1 MPSNSIYK
9 SFKYRLYPT
18 PDQESIINKTFGC
31 VRFLWNRRVAAF
43 NSYNVE
49 GPTQSN
55 ASIKELRGIY
65 DFLEEVPQNALE
77 QKDCD
82 FKETAKQY
90 FKKDRKKKL
99 GRPDFKRKGKS
110 RDSYR
115 LSVNGFSIN
124 ENTIK
129 LAKLGIV
136 DVVID
141 RPWTG
146 IPVSITVSRNSAEQ
160 YFVSIL
166 VKVDQELKQN
176 TGRSIGIDLGLRD
189 LAILSDGKK
198 IENPRF
204 FHKNQV
210 ELKRAQK
217 HLSRKVKGSN
227 RYQRQKKKVARIH
240 LGISNRRND
249 YLHKLTSWLVTTYD
263 HIFMEDLNV
272 AGMKKSNLGKSI
284 SDAALGEFI
293 RQVEYKS
300 SWYGRSFHKIDR
312 FFPSSK
318 TCSCCGFKL
327 ETLDRGCEEW
337 TCPACH
343 THHDRDLN
351 AAKNIHVRGFME
363 LYGIAYDEAIEQIN
377 KSAEYV
383 DYRHGE
389 TIRPKES
396 LIPEASFDEV
406 SRIYRNDKSVSN
418 L

>member
-1 MPSNSIYK
+1 MPSNPIYR
-9 SFKYRLYPT
+9 SFKYRFYPT
-18 PDQESIINKTFGC
+18 LDQKSTIDKTFGC
-31 VRFLWNRRVAAF
+31 IRFLWNRRVAAF
-43 NSYNVE
+43 NSYNIE
-49 GPTQSN
+49 GPSQAN
-55 ASIKELRGIY
+55 ASLKELRGIY
-65 DFLEEVPQNALE
+65 DFLKEVPQNALE
-77 QKDCD
+77 QKDRD
-82 FKETAKQY
+82 FKDTLKQY

-99 GRPDFKRKGKS
+99 GRPEFKRKGKS

-124 ENTIK
+124 ENNIS
-129 LAKLGIV
+129 LAKVGSI

-141 RPWTG
+141 RQWTG
-146 IPVSITVSRNSAEQ
+146 VPVSITVSRNSAEQ

-166 VKVDQELKQN
+166 VKTEQELKQN

-189 LAILSDGKK
+189 LSILSDGTK

-210 ELKRAQK
+210 ELKQAQK
-217 HLSRKVKGSN
+217 HLSRKIKGSN
-227 RYQRQKKKVARIH
+227 RYQRQKKKVAKIH
-240 LGISNRRND
+240 LKISNRRND
-249 YLHKLTSWLVTTYD
+249 YLHKLTTWLVSTYD
-263 HIFMEDLNV
+263 HIFMENLNV

-284 SDAALGEFI
+284 SDAALGEFL

-312 FFPSSK
+312 YFPSSK

-327 ETLDRGCEEW
+327 ETLDRGCKEW
-337 TCPACH
+337 TCPSCN

-351 AAKNIHVRGFME
+351 AARNIHIRGFME
-363 LYGIAYDEAIEQIN
+363 LYDISYQEAIGQIN

-389 TIRPKES
+389 TVRPTES
-396 LIPEASFDEV
+396 LIQEASFDDV
-406 SRIYRNDKSVSN
+406 SKIYKDDNFVYT